1 MNEYK
6 ATISFEK
13 DKHCLYCPFIDIED
27 NCTLQDI
34 EIDDPI
40 NFDWEA
46 QMEHCPLVPVEYAT
60 WIGISDGVADGKP
73 VYDRWECSECG
84 YYAGEE
90 KPKWSFCPNCGKP
103 IWKGEL

>member
-1 MNEYK
+1 
-6 ATISFEK
+6 
-13 DKHCLYCPFIDIED
+13 
-27 NCTLQDI
+27 
-34 EIDDPI
+34 
-40 NFDWEA
+40 
-46 QMEHCPLVPVEYAT
+46 VPVEYAT